1 MRALYAFCF
10 APPDLDAASGN
21 LSLDDCGWEEP
32 VTVIAVAGLRAVV
45 SECPMDR
52 FTGPAAEERLTDLDW
67 VLPRA
72 AAHDRIIARVMSAVT
87 VFPLPFGTLFS
98 ATAALAVE
106 AAGRRRTLLDFFSR
120 MVGREEW
127 AVKALL
133 ERERAIAA
141 RLDALASQGREH
153 DGGGRNYLLRQQ
165 RRLAAERAITPWLG
179 RVIADLDAELHR
191 CCEAVVVRPAR
202 DPAVANR
209 ACLLPPGGGP
219 ALHEAIG
226 RFAAPLA
233 DSGLD
238 LHCTGPW
245 PLYSFC
251 AAP

>member
-10 APPDLDAASGN
+10 APPELDVADP
-21 LSLDDCGWEEP
+21 SLNFDGCGWEDP
-32 VTVIAVAGLRAVV
+32 IVAVPVAGLRAVV
-45 SECPMDR
+45 SACPMER
-52 FTGPAAEERLTDLDW
+52 FTGPAAETRLADLEW

-72 AAHDRIIARVMSAVT
+72 AAHDRVIARVMTAAT

-106 AAGRRRTLLDFFSR
+106 AAGRRRTLLDFFAR
-120 MVGREEW
+120 MAGREEW

-133 ERERAIAA
+133 DREQATEA
-141 RLDALASQGREH
+141 RLGALYPQAEDESA
-153 DGGGRNYLLRQQ
+153 GGRGYLLRQR
-165 RRLAAERAITPWLG
+165 RRLEAERAITPWLS
-179 RVIADLDAELHR
+179 RVIVDLDTELR
-191 CCEAVVVRPAR
+191 RTCEAVVIRPAR

-209 ACLLPPGGGP
+209 ACLLPAERAP
-219 ALHEAIG
+219 ALREAIG
-226 RFAAPLA
+226 RLASPLT

-251 AAP
+251 STP